1 MITSHKHTHITS
13 RLRGRRRV
21 WVVLACTGLLTLF
34 SLLALFRGGAG
45 QTTVAVNGNGNP
57 TSPVINHE
65 PDAKTKARV
74 AEAYGRLPLSFEVN
88 NGQTDARAKF
98 ISRGQG
104 YTMFLTSNEAVLSLK
119 SAKDKDTTA
128 VLKMKMKGASAD
140 PKVTGLEEQAGKS
153 SYFLGNDPKK
163 WQPSVSRYSKVKY
176 DEVYPGISAI
186 YYGNQSQLEY
196 DFIVAPGADPK
207 QIQLAFDG
215 ADSLRIDEN
224 GDLVLSVAG
233 SEVRQHKPVVYQEA
247 NGSRQIVE
255 GRYVV
260 KSDSEVGFELGAF
273 DATRTLVIDPV
284 LSYATLIGGGVGA
297 NILVGGGIDV
307 ARDIAVDDNGFA
319 YLTGVT
325 TSPDFP
331 FTAGTVQRQA
341 GALDGSRAVIFVAKL
356 NPAGTALVYAAYVGG
371 TIPGTNLPPPFDNLP
386 IANESNGIAIDAL
399 GNAYVVGTTATVD
412 FPTTANAFEQ
422 GPNGSAAP
430 CIVVVRLNANG
441 TALAYSTYLAGGSCS
456 AQLPATDIIERGMDI
471 IVCEPGV
478 VAVTGY
484 TNSLCFP
491 TTPGAFQRIKPDL
504 TNGLQFPND
513 VLAPDAIVS
522 KLDTGRAGAAS
533 LVYSTYLGSS
543 VPAPNTRYGHDAG
556 KGIASD
562 FSGNLY
568 IVGEASAGFAALTTP
583 DAVDRTFNG
592 GIDIPGAKPPFD
604 GFLVKLCPR
613 GQGAQD
619 LLYAT
624 YLGGSGDDVPT
635 SVALDF
641 DGNAYVA
648 GFTTSAD
655 LPVTANAF
663 QKVKSPSLNPLVP
676 DSNDAFVAKIA
687 TLTPGAAGLSYLSYL
702 GGSAEDTATG
712 ITVDCAG
719 RAYVSGFTIL
729 NRPVDALGLAN
740 PDNFP
745 LTADA
750 LDKTFSGTS
759 DGFVTIVNPASATA
773 AGSLVYS
780 TFVGD
785 DGRDEL
791 FGIALDS
798 SGNFYVAG
806 TSGRF
811 NPPLGNQ
818 VAPAGFPGVFNI
830 LTPTGG
836 RLPISEAMVV
846 KFGGNPA
853 GSCND
858 LRVPSDQK
866 AGSLLFFNLYSSS
879 INNPA
884 LENTRINLTN
894 TNPDRKAIVHLF
906 FVDGSNCSVADSY
919 VCLTPNQTVS
929 IFASDVDPGVMGY
942 VIALATDENGC
953 PANFNYLIG
962 DEYVKL
968 ASDHAANLAAESFSA
983 YKGCVECKAA
993 VDMTALLRFDGI
1005 SYSMAPRVLAL
1016 DNIPSQAEGNQTML
1030 VLNRV
1035 GGDLRSAAA
1044 GIGSIFG
1051 LLFDDLENS
1060 YSFTSSG
1067 GCQLKRIFN
1076 NSDFPR
1082 STPRINT
1089 VIPAGHSGWMKL
1101 WAVNDVGILG
1111 AMINFNPSANV
1122 SAGAF
1127 NQGHNLHKLTL
1138 TNTSQLLVPIFPPN
1152 C

>member
-1 MITSHKHTHITS
+1 MITSHKHTHTTS

-21 WVVLACTGLLTLF
+21 WVILACTGLLTLF
-34 SLLALFRGGAG
+34 SLLTLFRGGAG

-163 WQPSVSRYSKVKY
+163 WHTNIAQYAKVKY
-176 DEVYPGISAI
+176 QGVYPGIDAV

-196 DFIVAPGADPK
+196 DFVVAAGADPK

-215 ADSLRIDEN
+215 AESLRIDEN

-247 NGSRQIVE
+247 NGSRQIIE

-260 KSDSEVGFELGAF
+260 KSENEVGFELGAY

-284 LSYATLIGGGVGA
+284 LSYATVLGGSEADYGW
-297 NILVGGGIDV
+297 
-307 ARDIAVDDNGFA
+307 DIAVDNDGFA
-319 YLTGVT
+319 YVTGMT
-325 TSPDFP
+325 NSPDFP
-331 FTAGTVQRQA
+331 FTAGAVKRPSTFP
-341 GALDGSRAVIFVAKL
+341 GGGSIVLIYVAKL
-356 NPAGTALVYAAYVGG
+356 NQAGNGLVYAAYLGG
-371 TIPGTNLPPPFDNLP
+371 VTPGAVNLPPNVPHTIFP
-386 IANESNGIAIDAL
+386 VQNEATGIAIDAL

-412 FPTTANAFEQ
+412 FPTTANGLIPAIS
-422 GPNGSAAP
+422 GTDP
-430 CIVVVRLNANG
+430 CVVVFRLNPTG
-441 TALAYSTYLAGGSCS
+441 STLVYSSYLGGGRCPEIAPGVGS
-456 AQLPATDIIERGMDI
+456 DILERGLDI
-471 IVCEPGV
+471 AVCEPGV
-478 VAVTGY
+478 MVVTGY

-491 TTPGAFQRIKPDL
+491 TTPGAFQRTKPDL
-504 TNGLQFPND
+504 ADGLQFPND
-513 VLAPDAIVS
+513 VLAKDGFLS
-522 KLDTGRAGAAS
+522 KIDTNRSGPAS
-533 LVYSTYLGSS
+533 LVYSTYIGGFAPDPNPGLGDDG
-543 VPAPNTRYGHDAG
+543 AYGVAV
-556 KGIASD
+556 D
-562 FSGNLY
+562 FSNNIY
-568 IVGEASAGFAALTTP
+568 VVGYTASANFPTTA
-583 DAVDRTFNG
+583 DAYDRTFNG
-592 GIDIPGAKPPFD
+592 GIFD
-604 GFLVKLCPR
+604 GVPGRDAFLVKLCPQGR
-613 GQGAQD
+613 GAAD
-619 LLYAT
+619 LVYST
-624 YLGGSGDDVPT
+624 YLGGSGNELAT
-635 SVALDF
+635 SVAVDF
-641 DGNAYVA
+641 DGAAYLT
-648 GFTTSAD
+648 GSTTSLD

-663 QKVKSPSLNPLVP
+663 QKTNQSQFPLH
-676 DSNDAFVAKIA
+676 DAFIAKIGTA
-687 TLTPGAAGLSYLSYL
+687 TPGAAGLKYLSYL
-702 GGSAEDTATG
+702 GGTTIGDTGTG

-719 RAYVSGFTIL
+719 RAYLSGYSTLTGFDP
-729 NRPVDALGLAN
+729 NNPGSLG
-740 PDNFP
+740 FP

-750 LDKTFSGTS
+750 FDKTFSGLA
-759 DGFVTIVNPASATA
+759 DGWVAIVDPASATA
-773 AGSLVYS
+773 GGSLVYS
-780 TFVGD
+780 SFVGD
-785 DGRDEL
+785 QGLDL
-791 FGIALDS
+791 MLGIALDVN
-798 SGNFYVAG
+798 GNFYLAG
-806 TSGRF
+806 FTGATT
-811 NPPLGNQ
+811 PAVGNQ
-818 VAPAGFPGVFNI
+818 TPPAAFPGAQNF
-830 LTPTGG
+830 LTPGG
-836 RLPISEAMVV
+836 NRVGASDAFIV

-968 ASDHAANLAAESFSA
+968 ASGHAANLAAESFSA

-1067 GCQLKRIFN
+1067 GCQLKRVFN

>member
-1 MITSHKHTHITS
+1 
-13 RLRGRRRV
+13 V
-21 WVVLACTGLLTLF
+21 WVILACTGLLTLF
-34 SLLALFRGGAG
+34 SLLILSRGGAG

-57 TSPVINHE
+57 SAPVNTSQ

-74 AEAYGRLPLSFEVN
+74 ADAYGRLPLSFEAN

-98 ISRGQG
+98 ISRGPG
-104 YTMFLTSNEAVLSLK
+104 YTLFLTANEAVLSLK
-119 SAKDKDTTA
+119 SAKDAETTA
-128 VLKMKMKGASAD
+128 VLKMKMEGASAE
-140 PKVTGLEEQAGKS
+140 PKVAGLDELPGKS
-153 SYFLGNDPKK
+153 NYYLGRDPQK
-163 WQPSVSRYSKVKY
+163 WRTNVSQYAKVKY
-176 DEVYPGISAI
+176 QDVYPGISAI
-186 YYGNQSQLEY
+186 YYGNQRQLEY
-196 DFIVAPGADPK
+196 DFVVAPGADPK
-207 QIQLAFDG
+207 QIQLSFDG

-233 SEVRQHKPVVYQEA
+233 SEVRQHRPVVYQEA
-247 NGSRQIVE
+247 NGSRQSVE

-260 KSDSEVGFELGAF
+260 TGENEVGFELGAY
-273 DATRTLVIDPV
+273 DAARTLVIDPV
-284 LSYATLIGGGVGA
+284 LSYATVIGGTA
-297 NILVGGGIDV
+297 ADF
-307 ARDIAVDDNGFA
+307 AQDITVDNDGFA
-319 YLTGVT
+319 YITGAT
-325 TSPDFP
+325 ASADFP
-331 FTAGTVQRQA
+331 FTAGAVKRPPVFPAGGTV
-341 GALDGSRAVIFVAKL
+341 ALIFVAKL
-356 NPAGTALVYAAYVGG
+356 NQAGNGLVYAAYLGG
-371 TIPGTNLPPPFDNLP
+371 VTPGPVNLPPNVPHTVFPLQ
-386 IANESNGIAIDAL
+386 NEANGIAIDAL
-399 GNAYVVGTTATVD
+399 GNAYVVGTTATID
-412 FPTTANAFEQ
+412 FPTTANALIPAIT
-422 GPNGSAAP
+422 GTDP
-430 CIVVVRLNANG
+430 CVVVFRLNATG
-441 TALAYSTYLAGGSCS
+441 SALVYSSYLGGGRCPQI
-456 AQLPATDIIERGMDI
+456 APGVGPDILERGTDIV
-471 IVCEPGV
+471 VCEPGV
-478 VAVTGY
+478 MIVTGY

-491 TTPGAFQRIKPDL
+491 TTPGAFQPTKPDL
-504 TNGLQFPND
+504 ADGLQFPND
-513 VLAPDAIVS
+513 VLAKDGFVTKI
-522 KLDTGRAGAAS
+522 DTGRAGVAG
-533 LVYSTYLGSS
+533 LIYSTYLGGF
-543 VPAPNTRYGHDAG
+543 APDPTPGLGDDGAYGITA
-556 KGIASD
+556 D
-562 FSGNLY
+562 FSGNIY
-568 IVGEASAGFAALTTP
+568 VVGYTCSANFPTTA
-583 DAVDRTFNG
+583 DAYDRTFNG
-592 GIDIPGAKPPFD
+592 GVFD
-604 GFLVKLCPR
+604 GVQGRDAFLVKLCP
-613 GQGAQD
+613 QGKGAND
-619 LLYAT
+619 LLYST
-624 YLGGSGDDVPT
+624 YLGGSGNELAT
-635 SVALDF
+635 SVAIDF
-641 DGNAYVA
+641 NGNAYLSGA
-648 GFTTSAD
+648 TTSPD
-655 LPVTANAF
+655 LPFTANAF
-663 QKVKSPSLNPLVP
+663 QKALRSQFPLH
-676 DSNDAFVAKIA
+676 DAFVAKIA
-687 TLTPGAAGLSYLSYL
+687 TLTPGAAGLNYLSYL
-702 GGSAEDTATG
+702 GGTTGDVSTG
-712 ITVDCAG
+712 IAVDCGG
-719 RAYVSGFTIL
+719 RAYLSGYSVQTSPDQNDPAGVS
-729 NRPVDALGLAN
+729 
-740 PDNFP
+740 FP

-750 LDKTFSGTS
+750 FDKTFTGST
-759 DGFVTIVNPASATA
+759 DGWLAIVDPSSATA

-780 TFVGD
+780 TFLGD
-785 DGRDEL
+785 QGSDFM
-791 FGIALDS
+791 FGIALDV
-798 SGNFYVAG
+798 SGNIYLAG
-806 TSGRF
+806 ETLPI
-811 NPPLGNQ
+811 NPPVGNQ
-818 VAPAGFPGVFNI
+818 VPPTAFPGNQTF
-830 LTPTGG
+830 LTPTGDRAG
-836 RLPISEAMVV
+836 ASDAFII

-879 INNPA
+879 LNNPA

-968 ASDHAANLAAESFSA
+968 ASGHAANLAAESFSA

-1035 GGDLRSAAA
+1035 GGDLRAAAA